1 MKSKGAGI
9 QNHNDHDFV
18 FDGGLHSNSRAA
30 IVKEILI
37 YLLYERQ
44 QIPLPF
50 EHIKRELKVM
60 RENEENDTDKSVR
73 LCFSFA
79 GLVKSY

>member
-1 MKSKGAGI
+1 MKTKRAGI
-9 QNHNDHDFV
+9 QNHNEHDFV

-30 IVKEILI
+30 IVKEILT

-50 EHIKRELKVM
+50 EHIKRELKAI
-60 RENEENDTDKSVR
+60 RETEENDTDKV
-73 LCFSFA
+73 
-79 GLVKSY
+79 